1 MSTKASR
8 RIARLVLVAAVYAA
22 AAFVA
27 PHAQSA
33 PSSTSPSKKLSRSE
47 HLRDWLAAI
56 EHHQSGRGDD
66 AMSVFDSWRPDDFQY
81 LAIDVNAL
89 LAVMTDPGARTFFVR
104 PDARG
109 RAIQQV
115 YSGSDLRLI
124 VELAMAARARGEHGS
139 VISEK
144 RIERNKNHILK
155 LGAILHTDMALE
167 SFVGRGSRSRP
178 GPPGLQQFTLPMPDG
193 RPQPLVIDIGHWELA
208 RSLLDKVVPAAARD
222 EFVRG
227 WYSATAAYLQGL
239 GQLTPTHFTRGLN
252 LFPGDGELLFQAAC
266 LHESIAE
273 PRVQDAIQSAVV
285 PSDVR
290 FNVSSR
296 RAELRDA
303 ESLFRK
309 ALKAQPDHVE
319 ARVRLGRVLGLRGEH
334 AEAETQLRKAVADAK
349 EPLLQYYA
357 QLFLGAEREALG
369 DRSQARDLYVR
380 AALLYPDAQSPRLAL
395 SLLAARDRNYA
406 DALGAMSTVLALP
419 GDTRIDPWWNYH
431 QSQGR
436 NAPTDLKDVYT
447 AFLDED
453 RR

>member
-1 MSTKASR
+1 
-8 RIARLVLVAAVYAA
+8 
-22 AAFVA
+22 
-27 PHAQSA
+27 
-33 PSSTSPSKKLSRSE
+33 
-47 HLRDWLAAI
+47 
-56 EHHQSGRGDD
+56 
-66 AMSVFDSWRPDDFQY
+66 
-81 LAIDVNAL
+81 
-89 LAVMTDPGARTFFVR
+89 
-104 PDARG
+104 
-109 RAIQQV
+109 
-115 YSGSDLRLI
+115 
-124 VELAMAARARGEHGS
+124 
-139 VISEK
+139 
-144 RIERNKNHILK
+144 
-155 LGAILHTDMALE
+155 
-167 SFVGRGSRSRP
+167 
-178 GPPGLQQFTLPMPDG
+178 MPDG